1 MLDAFINSALT
12 VILVIFALLLVLCMI
27 KAVIGPRV
35 GDRIVCVN
43 MMGTIVMVIIS
54 ILAVKV
60 KEGYLA
66 DICIIYAMIS
76 FLAVVVLC
84 KIYLGVYLDRKN
96 RGQKLSGMQGNGEVP
111 INPEEIEGILEDD
124 HISDGEEK

>member
-96 RGQKLSGMQGNGEVP
+96 RGQKLSGTQGKGEEL